1 MISKNIFRVK
11 HDEINNFELSDV
23 PVRGISL
30 AGFCLDHLFELAA
43 LDVDGS
49 GGAHCLFF
57 LGFFLKHLDLVLQT
71 GEDET
76 DHRGSA
82 IQCAA
87 GIHLLIEWANL
98 RLVALELHTLGILR
112 HF

>member
-30 AGFCLDHLFELAA
+30 AGFSLDHLFELAA

-49 GGAHCLFF
+49 GSAH
-57 LGFFLKHLDLVLQT
+57 
-71 GEDET
+71 
-76 DHRGSA
+76 
-82 IQCAA
+82 
-87 GIHLLIEWANL
+87 
-98 RLVALELHTLGILR
+98 
-112 HF
+112 